1 MKRVGHLLDY
11 FSLDYVSKF
20 FYKVMLLRIVTLLA
34 YRFVSVIE
42 WKLEYFKSSPL
53 IFITVEADLVSSF
66 FSQSDLQS
74 RSPEAIFK
82 VSDRASI
89 NRKTLMA

>member
-1 MKRVGHLLDY
+1 
-11 FSLDYVSKF
+11 
-20 FYKVMLLRIVTLLA
+20 MLLRIVTLLA